1 MTGWPRLDMPAF
13 GQPCNSCGLCCLRE
27 QCPLSLAV
35 LGEHPVCPAL
45 RQHGDE
51 LRCGMMTDAAT
62 YMGLPDWGNDLMS
75 HAVRLILGSGQ
86 GCDAGVGEPDD
97 DHIRD
102 LNERVHQAIAEAP
115 DEVRAIVFA
124 LIGKEE

>member
-45 RQHGDE
+45 RTDGDE
-51 LRCGMMTDAAT
+51 MRCGMMTDAAT
-62 YMGLPDWGNDLMS
+62 YMGLPEWANEPMS

-86 GCDAGVGEPDD
+86 GCDAGVGTPDD
-97 DHIRD
+97 EHIKD
-102 LNERVHQAIAEAP
+102 LNERVRKAIDDAP
-115 DEVRAIVFA
+115 EEVRAIANA
-124 LIGKEE
+124 LIGRE